1 MDGRKAELKSP
12 GAKFGEKERTALY
25 NAGTVRTLAKGE
37 SLLKRDQRV
46 HEICMVLGGSLGI
59 IGRNGKIRK
68 PAFSQG
74 DLIHEQALF
83 DSDSSILAIAAE
95 EPSRVL
101 VLSKSEFN
109 ALGPATQS
117 ALLMQIICSSNS
129 KILRLRDALAS
140 AGLRRNAITSRLV
153 GNYGTSKKKYEES
166 ELIQNLLKK
175 IPRLPIYVTQLIEL
189 LVSENASA
197 KSVTELAKKDPSL
210 VGEVLK
216 EVNSAH
222 YGVRQEVSDLYYA
235 IMLMGF
241 NQVYQILV
249 SQGVRKTM
257 PDSEQSRE
265 IHHHSI
271 MLSHLAFEVCHLC
284 DRHNSSL
291 LSTIGLLHDIG
302 KSTVLLIEKENPR
315 LAFFVQMLDPNKIG
329 AMLLKKWNIPTVICE
344 TVEYQSFPA
353 FALPSEIPSQFRKQ
367 IAILHLSHAIY
378 DADQENS
385 VSALDYPFLE
395 DHMAL
400 CNIEG
405 KSFSEVADLT
415 VKNLRLKAHLLPPEV
430 KKFLVTRP

>member
-1 MDGRKAELKSP
+1 MDGRKVEVKSS
-12 GAKFGEKERTALY
+12 GVTFGEKERMTLY

-37 SLLKRDQRV
+37 AILKRDEKV
-46 HEICMVLGGSLGI
+46 HEICLVLEGSLGI
-59 IGRNGKIRK
+59 VGRNGVVGKQ
-68 PAFSQG
+68 AFVQG
-74 DLIHEQALF
+74 DLIHEQSLF
-83 DSDSSILAIAAE
+83 DSNASALAVAAE
-95 EPSRVL
+95 QPSRVL
-101 VLSKSEFN
+101 VVGKSEF
-109 ALGPATQS
+109 ASLAPAIQS
-117 ALLMQIICSSNS
+117 AVLTHVISSTNAKLL
-129 KILRLRDALAS
+129 KLRASYAS
-140 AGLRRNAITSRLV
+140 AVMQRGSITNRLV
-153 GNYGTSKKKYEES
+153 KDYGKSKKEYEES

-175 IPRLPIYVTQLIEL
+175 IPRLPIYVTQVIEL
-189 LVSENASA
+189 LVSEKASA

-216 EVNSAH
+216 EVNSPY

-271 MLSHLAFEVCHLC
+271 MLSHLAFEVCHLS

-315 LAFFVQMLDPNKIG
+315 LSFFVQMLEPNKIG
-329 AMLLKKWNIPTVICE
+329 AMLLDKWNIPNVISE
-344 TVEYQSFPA
+344 TVEYQSFPT
-353 FALPSEIPSQFRKQ
+353 FALPSEIPSQHKKQ
-367 IAILHLSHAIY
+367 VAILHVAHAIY
-378 DADQENS
+378 DAGRENS
-385 VSALDYPFLE
+385 VSARDYPFLE
-395 DHMAL
+395 EHL
-400 CNIEG
+400 NFCG
-405 KSFSEVADLT
+405 LGSKSFGELCET
-415 VKNLRLKAHLLPPEV
+415 VIKNLRLKSHLLPPEV